1 MGGPAV
7 ADKGMLDVA
16 RAVSVDAK
24 LLREWIFD
32 ALSRYDY
39 FTCEVEGEGV
49 QWLWLRSNF
58 FPILE
63 KLP

>member
-7 ADKGMLDVA
+7 ADKGILDVA

-39 FTCEVEGEGV
+39 FTCEAEGEGV
-49 QWLWLRSNF
+49 QWL
-58 FPILE
+58 
-63 KLP
+63 

>member
-24 LLREWIFD
+24 LLREWICD

-49 QWLWLRSNF
+49 QWL
-58 FPILE
+58 
-63 KLP
+63 